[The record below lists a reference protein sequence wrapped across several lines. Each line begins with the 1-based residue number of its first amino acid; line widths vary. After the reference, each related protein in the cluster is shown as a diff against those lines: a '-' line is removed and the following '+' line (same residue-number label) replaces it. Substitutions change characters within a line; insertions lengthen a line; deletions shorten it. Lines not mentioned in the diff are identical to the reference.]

1 MGDMIH
7 VLLVDDHTLVR
18 QGLAALVGAQPDI
31 QIVGQ
36 CGDGTDVLAL
46 AEQCRPD
53 VVVLDISL
61 PGMNGLDVCRKLIRK
76 CPRIGVLML
85 TMHVDSEY
93 VVRALRCGAR
103 GYVLKEAAAE
113 QLIQAVRA
121 VAAGKRFLG
130 TGVQP
135 EIAPQP
141 GQDASDDPF
150 ERLTVRERQVLQ
162 LIAEGASNRI
172 AAERLGLSIKT
183 VDTHRS
189 RMMKK
194 LGIHDQTR
202 LVKYAIR
209 KGLVPLE

>member
-1 MGDMIH
+1 MGDAIR

-31 QIVGQ
+31 QVVGE
-36 CGDGTDVLAL
+36 CGDGTAVLAL

-53 VVVLDISL
+53 VVVLDIAL
-61 PGMNGLDVCRKLIRK
+61 PGMNGLDVCRKLLRQH
-76 CPRIGVLML
+76 PRLGVLML
-85 TMHVDSEY
+85 SMYVDSEY
-93 VVRALRCGAR
+93 VTRALRCGAR

-113 QLIQAVRA
+113 QLIQAVRT
-121 VAAGKRFLG
+121 VAAGQRYLDMG
-130 TGVQP
+130 IRQAI
-135 EIAPQP
+135 EPQA
-141 GQDASDDPF
+141 GDASDDPSI
-150 ERLTVRERQVLQ
+150 RLTPRERQVLQ

-172 AAERLGLSIKT
+172 VAERLGLSIKT

-189 RMMKK
+189 RLMKK

-209 KGLVPLE
+209 KGLAPLD